1 MNEEAVQVLKEAME
15 APAWW
20 TNRGRL
26 TAREVMRRLEE
37 LGYTVA
43 RSADVRSEP
52 ARASRSGV
60 LAGLMAD
67 LESNIAAVHNSR
79 RSERSQVAA
88 ESESPLTDDQR
99 QSA

>member
-15 APAWW
+15 APEWW

-26 TAREVMRRLEE
+26 SAREVVRRLEE

-43 RSADVRSEP
+43 RSADVRAEP
-52 ARASRSGV
+52 ARSARPGV

-79 RSERSQVAA
+79 RSDRPQTSAVP
-88 ESESPLTDDQR
+88 ESPLTDEQR

>member
-26 TAREVMRRLEE
+26 SAREVVRRLEE

-43 RSADVRSEP
+43 RSADVRAEP
-52 ARASRSGV
+52 PQAARFGG

-67 LESNIAAVHNSR
+67 LESNIAAVR
-79 RSERSQVAA
+79 RSERSEAPA
-88 ESESPLTDDQR
+88 DSESPLSDEQR